1 MQLLRRNRRNSSN
14 SRQNTN
20 SRSATSN
27 AEQQS
32 STPRSTLNSPIPPE
46 MLRSLSEETLITSGH
61 SIPTTPTHPFSSIP
75 NHIRRTIS
83 NDSNLTYISRA
94 ETFVD
99 LVLGHSFAEFNAI
112 RTMPVVSALFQKGL
126 YVFPSEESLN
136 LYKEKNRNVD
146 LSLRQK
152 GLGTPILQVT
162 TPMLSAFKKNCPT
175 VVIYRF
181 KTPSVNCSNVSPEA
195 TIESPKIEFCRVY
208 FKYLKDKIA
217 KYTFQFMPNGDPNDA
232 ENETLTMY
240 VSSVTPY
247 ADVCYKNT
255 RLRWVGTTSMS
266 STFGSGFFKLLKL
279 SDESPSLTDHLDE
292 NFPDPTNPLLASRDA
307 LANTSP
313 LPPLARFSDKQS
325 SSIPKKRLLR
335 HGDIKLIE
343 VFNSGNKDSI
353 LDIPYCSLVIS
364 SLALVLRDQEI
375 KKYHG
380 NARYYDTSLAT
391 TNVFY

>member
-20 SRSATSN
+20 SRTATSN

-136 LYKEKNRNVD
+136 L
-146 LSLRQK
+146 
-152 GLGTPILQVT
+152 
-162 TPMLSAFKKNCPT
+162 
-175 VVIYRF
+175 F
-181 KTPSVNCSNVSPEA
+181 KTPPINCLNVSPEA
-195 TIESPKIEFCRVY
+195 TIENPKIEFCRVY